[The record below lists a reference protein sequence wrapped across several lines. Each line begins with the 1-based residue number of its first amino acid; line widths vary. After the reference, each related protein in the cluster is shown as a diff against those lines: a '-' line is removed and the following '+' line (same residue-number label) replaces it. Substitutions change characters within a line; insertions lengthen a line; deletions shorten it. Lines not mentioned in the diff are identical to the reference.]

1 MVPPMPA
8 RPKPKMSSSHRS
20 APKRPTPGKPS
31 SVGKPA
37 KLAEP
42 ARESAE
48 AAPPERPES
57 RCGTVAIVG
66 RPNVGKSTLIN
77 ALVGYRLSI
86 VTPKPQTTRDRIL
99 GVLTLPADDT
109 RPKAQLVLLDTPGLH
124 APKNKLGSHMNAH
137 AEEAARGAD
146 VVVYVAEVPDR
157 SDRDPLAEDEETFA
171 RVLAA
176 RASGVPVVLA
186 LNKVDRAKDKG
197 ALIPVLEAWS
207 KRFEFAAFI
216 PISASRGGRGK
227 ADGLDRLLREIGDRL
242 PAGPFLFGDDEIT
255 DRPERFLAAELV
267 REQVI
272 LQTRAEVPYAI
283 AISIDAWEEPAS
295 AKGVTR
301 IEATIHVDK
310 EAQRKIVVGEGG
322 ARIKAI
328 GTSAR
333 MAIQDVLGRR
343 VHLGL
348 YVRVEEGWASDDR
361 KLAEL
366 GYEQPK

>member
-1 MVPPMPA
+1 MTP

-20 APKRPTPGKPS
+20 GPKRPAKP
-31 SVGKPA
+31 
-37 KLAEP
+37 
-42 ARESAE
+42 R
-48 AAPPERPES
+48 AAAASNETKKTEKVES
-57 RCGTVAIVG
+57 RCGTVALVG
-66 RPNVGKSTLIN
+66 RPNVGKSTLVN

-99 GVLTLPADDT
+99 GILSMPAGAEQ
-109 RPKAQLVLLDTPGLH
+109 PPAQLVFLDTPGLH
-124 APKNKLGSHMNAH
+124 APKNKLGAHMNAH

-146 VVVYVAEVPDR
+146 VVVFVTEVPQR
-157 SDRDPLAEDEETFA
+157 PSDDPVADDEETLT

-176 RASGVPVVLA
+176 RGKDVPVVLA
-186 LNKVDRAKDKG
+186 LNKIDRAKDKE

-207 KRFEFAAFI
+207 KRFPFAAFV
-216 PISASRGGRGK
+216 PIAAARGGRGK
-227 ADGLDRLLREIGDRL
+227 ADGIDRLLREIAALL
-242 PAGPFLFGDDEIT
+242 PPSAFLFAEDELT

-283 AISIDAWEEPAS
+283 AITIDEWEEPAS
-295 AKGVTR
+295 AKSVTR

-310 EAQRKIVVGEGG
+310 DAQRKIVVGEGG
-322 ARIKAI
+322 ARIKSI

-333 MAIQDVLGRR
+333 MAIQELLGRR

-366 GYEQPK
+366 GYEAPK